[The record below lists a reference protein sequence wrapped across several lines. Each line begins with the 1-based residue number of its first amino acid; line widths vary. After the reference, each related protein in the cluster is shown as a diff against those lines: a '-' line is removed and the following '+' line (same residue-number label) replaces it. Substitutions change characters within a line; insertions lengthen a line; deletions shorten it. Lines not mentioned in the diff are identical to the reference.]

1 MRLSAIEL
9 MVRCCLLAL
18 VPSTAIWFVVAA
30 KAIELPGAIQAA
42 ETPLQQAWSAD
53 PRTAGGPWP
62 LLVPVPDGTRPQDA
76 CPQILSASPETLALY
91 CPAKGQVLLDLKR
104 LKAVED
110 RYGTWG
116 VGYWIGTALGQAIRD
131 PSAEAGTEQRGPAAN
146 LQAIC
151 LGGVLL
157 GQARGLRPIEPKKRL
172 SPAFTA
178 YPARLNPS
186 QGTPT
191 QRAYALLTGLG
202 ATASDCS
209 LGAMVSLSKGK
220 VPDPERL
227 TALAID
233 PAFLRT
239 MGDGAID
246 EVINALCLPR
256 PPLGCPRRLPAAAR
270 VRTNP

>member
-1 MRLSAIEL
+1 MRSCAIEL

-18 VPSTAIWFVVAA
+18 VPSTAIWFGVAA

-42 ETPLQQAWSAD
+42 ETPLQQAWWAD
-53 PRTAGGPWP
+53 PLTAGSPWP
-62 LLVPVPDGTRPQDA
+62 LLIPLPYGIRPRDA
-76 CPQILSASPETLALY
+76 CPQNLLVAPETLALY
-91 CPAKGQVLLDLKR
+91 CPAKGQVLLDLQR

-116 VGYWIGTALGQAIRD
+116 VGYWIATALGQAIRD
-131 PSAEAGTEQRGPAAN
+131 PSAQAGTGQSGPAAN

-157 GQARGLRPIEPKKRL
+157 GQARGLRPTEPRARL

-178 YPARLNPS
+178 YPARLNRS
-186 QGTPT
+186 QGTPA
-191 QRAYALLTGLG
+191 QRSYALLTGLG
-202 ATASDCS
+202 ATASDCTV
-209 LGAMVSLSKGK
+209 GAMASLATGG

-227 TALAID
+227 TALAVNGPD
-233 PAFLRT
+233 RA

-246 EVINALCLPR
+246 EVINALCFPR

-270 VRTNP
+270 VRTSP

>member
-1 MRLSAIEL
+1 MCSSAIEP

-18 VPSTAIWFVVAA
+18 VPSTVIWFGVAA

-42 ETPLQQAWSAD
+42 EAPLQQAWSSD
-53 PRTAGGPWP
+53 PRTAGSPWP
-62 LLVPVPDGTRPQDA
+62 LLMPVPDGTRPLDA
-76 CPQILSASPETLALY
+76 CPQALTAAPETLALY
-91 CPAKGQVLLDLKR
+91 CPAKGQVLIDLQR

-116 VGYWIGTALGQAIRD
+116 VGYWMATALGQAIRD
-131 PSAEAGTEQRGPAAN
+131 PSAQAGSGQSGPAAN

-157 GQARGLRPIEPKKRL
+157 GQTRGLRPAKPEARL

-178 YPARLNPS
+178 YPARLNSS

-191 QRAYALLTGLG
+191 QRSYALLTGLG

-209 LGAMVSLSKGK
+209 MGAMTSLATGG
-220 VPDPERL
+220 VPDQERL
-227 TALAID
+227 KALAVNGPD
-233 PAFLRT
+233 RAF
-239 MGDGAID
+239 GDGAID

>member
-1 MRLSAIEL
+1 ML
-9 MVRCCLLAL
+9 RCCLFAL
-18 VPSTAIWFVVAA
+18 VPSTAICFCIAA
-30 KAIELPGAIQAA
+30 KAVELPGAIQAA
-42 ETPLQQAWSAD
+42 EIPLQQAWSAD
-53 PRTAGGPWP
+53 PRTAGSPWP
-62 LLVPVPDGTRPQDA
+62 LFMPVPDGTRPRDA
-76 CPQILSASPETLALY
+76 CPQTLPAAPETLALN

-110 RYGTWG
+110 RYGKWG
-116 VGYWIGTALGQAIRD
+116 VAYWIATALGQAIRD
-131 PSAEAGTEQRGPAAN
+131 PTAQTGSGQSGQAAN
-146 LQAIC
+146 LEAIC

-157 GQARGLRPIEPKKRL
+157 GQTRGLQPAEPKARL

-178 YPARLNPS
+178 YPARLNDS
-186 QGTPT
+186 QGAPA
-191 QRAYALLTGLG
+191 QRSYALLTGLG
-202 ATASDCS
+202 ATASDCTV
-209 LGAMVSLSKGK
+209 GAMTTLATGG

-227 TALAID
+227 KALAVNGPD
-233 PAFLRT
+233 RA